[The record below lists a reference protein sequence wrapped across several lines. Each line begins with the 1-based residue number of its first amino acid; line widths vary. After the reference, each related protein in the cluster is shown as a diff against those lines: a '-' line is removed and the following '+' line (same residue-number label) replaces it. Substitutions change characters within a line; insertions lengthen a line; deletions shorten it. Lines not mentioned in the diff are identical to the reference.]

1 MRLPRRP
8 AGAGRV
14 RRQRRGDRGESL
26 VELLLTVAIIS
37 ITVVAVTGALATSVR
52 MSDVLRKQ
60 AAASATVRAFAEDLQ
75 ARVAATPTAYV
86 DATCAT
92 PADYNGLY
100 SPPAGY
106 TATVTR
112 VVFWSGGQFVES
124 CPDNGIQLRTLRVAS
139 DDGRAAQV
147 LDVVLRK
154 PCRLIAPEV
163 AGCA

>member
-1 MRLPRRP
+1 MGLPR
-8 AGAGRV
+8 A
-14 RRQRRGDRGESL
+14 RRGDRGESL
-26 VELLLTVAIIS
+26 VEILMTVTIVSIAVIAI
-37 ITVVAVTGALATSVR
+37 TGALATSVR
-52 MSDVLRKQ
+52 MSDVHRKQ
-60 AAASATVRAFAEDLQ
+60 AAVSAALRAFAEDLQ
-75 ARVAATPTAYV
+75 ARVSATPTAYV

-112 VVFWSGGQFVES
+112 VVFWSDGQFVES
-124 CPDNGIQLRTLRVAS
+124 CPDNGIQLLTLRVAS
-139 DDGRAAQV
+139 DDERAVQT

-154 PCRLIAPEV
+154 PCRLVAPGV